1 MKICDSIG
9 CNFQPCYA
17 KLLTSNNNICFI
29 LVHQPCSHKTEAQDS
44 SFVQLFFFSKDQI
57 KNRLRKA
64 TIKFDLVAYC
74 RYCRICPVLL
84 IAHMKLWRMCCNS
97 LLHCTQ
103 SKKKTFVVCLLVD
116 SEWLFFLR
124 LIISIECSSESP
136 SKLRKNKNKVCVV
149 LMPITS
155 TQEQA

>member
-1 MKICDSIG
+1 MPNCWQAIIIFVLSWCTNLAPI
-9 CNFQPCYA
+9 
-17 KLLTSNNNICFI
+17 KLR
-29 LVHQPCSHKTEAQDS
+29 HKTHLLS
-44 SFVQLFFFSKDQI
+44 NCFFFSKDQI